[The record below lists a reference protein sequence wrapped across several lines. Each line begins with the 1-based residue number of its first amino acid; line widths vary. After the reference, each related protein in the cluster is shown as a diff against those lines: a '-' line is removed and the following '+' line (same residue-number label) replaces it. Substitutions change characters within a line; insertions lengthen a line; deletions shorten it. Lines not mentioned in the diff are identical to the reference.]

1 MPFCATAVSKSANAI
16 TSVSPDQPGA
26 APGRASSGLT
36 PRPLAIGTPQA
47 RQIKH
52 LRALCAVAATGS
64 TVGAA
69 QLLNVSQS
77 SVTRAIQEGE
87 AGLQT
92 HLFHR
97 LGRGMQLT
105 EPGTILARR
114 AGRALAYLAQVDHSE
129 AKWGGAPATRW
140 AGSRFSLGIGQ
151 RHMAVLLSLATT
163 ASQTNTARELG
174 VSQPAVQQALAQL
187 EHLSGKPLFLR
198 TRSGLRLTEG
208 GELALKAVKLAY
220 AELAQ
225 AEEEMV
231 LQQGATQGRLVI
243 GTLPFS
249 TVLLLPEA
257 VDQVQQAH
265 PGLSLTIVDGT
276 YDALV
281 HQLRHA
287 DIDMM
292 LGALRTKPPGADLTQ
307 EALFVDGLAVVAR
320 ATHPLAGRRA
330 LRWDELRNQP
340 WIMPMPNTPA
350 EVAFDQ
356 TLHEAGVTSPPSPL
370 RVNSALMMQA
380 LLAQSDRLAMMS
392 PRQIERELKA
402 GLLVV
407 LDVPVRHEPR
417 VVGVMT
423 RADYLPSPGAQK
435 MLDAFRSLG
444 RKMGDE
450 ASVHKQIA

>member
-1 MPFCATAVSKSANAI
+1 MA
-16 TSVSPDQPGA
+16 
-26 APGRASSGLT
+26 
-36 PRPLAIGTPQA
+36 QA
-47 RQIKH
+47 KQIKH

-77 SVTRAIQEGE
+77 SVTRAVQEGE
-87 AGLQT
+87 AALQSRF
-92 HLFHR
+92 FHR

-105 EPGTILARR
+105 ESGTILARR
-114 AGRALAYLAQVDHSE
+114 AGRALAYLAQVDQAG
-129 AKWGGAPATRW
+129 AKCGGEPVTRW
-140 AGSRFSLGIGQ
+140 VGSRFALGIGQ
-151 RHMAVLLSLATT
+151 RHMAVLLSLAKT
-163 ASQTNTARELG
+163 ASQIATARQLG
-174 VSQPAVQQALAQL
+174 VSQPAVQQALVQL
-187 EHLSGKPLFLR
+187 EHLAGKPLFLR
-198 TRSGLRLTEG
+198 TRTGLRLTEL
-208 GELALKAVKLAY
+208 GELALKAVKLAS

-225 AEEEMV
+225 ADEEMA

-257 VDQVQQAH
+257 VDRVQQAH

-276 YDALV
+276 YDALL

-287 DIDMM
+287 EIDMM
-292 LGALRTKPPGADLTQ
+292 LGALRPNPPGADLKQ

-330 LRWDELRNQP
+330 LAWDELRNQP

-350 EVAFDQ
+350 EAAFDQ
-356 TLHEAGVTSPPSPL
+356 ALRVAGVTSPPSPL

-407 LDVPVRHEPR
+407 LDVRVQHEPR
-417 VVGVMT
+417 TVGVMT

-435 MLDAFRSLG
+435 MLDACRVLAQEISAAA
-444 RKMGDE
+444 DC
-450 ASVHKQIA
+450 Q